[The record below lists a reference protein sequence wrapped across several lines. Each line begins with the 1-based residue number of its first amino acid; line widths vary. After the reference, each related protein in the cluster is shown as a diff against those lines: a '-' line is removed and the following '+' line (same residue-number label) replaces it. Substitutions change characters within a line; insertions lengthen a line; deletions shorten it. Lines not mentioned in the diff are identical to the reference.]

1 MALGSYSRRDN
12 HPAEDASILPKP
24 PEKSCVRCVPFLSP
38 SWLEIDQ
45 AKNLTV
51 TDFGEGDWTI
61 PTGLVPVDE
70 GFGYYVGTFSEYDM
84 GAIRARADRRDPHG
98 LARG

>member
-1 MALGSYSRRDN
+1 MPPLAVGRTRSINPTFDHLSDPRSVDATSAAIGLSGSSSGR
-12 HPAEDASILPKP
+12 ED
-24 PEKSCVRCVPFLSP
+24 F
-38 SWLEIDQ
+38 
-45 AKNLTV
+45 LTV